1 MSQLTNSEEEYSEE
15 INIKELLQP
24 YLNKWKLFALST
36 ILALGLAIYYIKST
50 APTYQMRST
59 ILIKDTKKSALDFG
73 MMSEL
78 SSFGGRSS
86 STINNEMELLK
97 SKRIMREAV
106 ELLGIQTKVF
116 SKKGLIKS
124 ELYQSSAPFIVKVIS
139 EKEIGPDDKIKPVYV
154 KIKGDQLE
162 LTSDNFKTSINTT
175 YNKTIGLPYA
185 NLMILKN
192 PHFDEKKAKKLG
204 DLSFT
209 YSPIERTV
217 TDLQKKSDISLVDK
231 DATVVGIDIK
241 YTNIEKG
248 KAIINKLIDVYNED
262 AIKDKNSESKKT
274 KEFID
279 ERLAIISEEL
289 GQVEAQKEN
298 FKVANEITDIP
309 TETQLNLGNSA
320 ATRAKLI
327 DLETQLSIN
336 NDLISYMS
344 KQGANQVLPSTVG
357 LSNPTSSA
365 NIVTYNEL
373 VMQRNKLL
381 ENATPQNPTVV
392 ELTKQI
398 ANVRAAVMDNLI
410 KNRASLNEMR
420 SQMLSEQSVL
430 KAKISKVPSWE
441 KMFRN
446 IERQQSIKEN
456 LYLILLQKRE
466 ETAILLANTT
476 PKAKVLDYVFASD
489 KPVAPKKIIIL
500 GGALL
505 FGLLL
510 PFLYI
515 YLKGLLKDTISSR
528 HDLERLT
535 TTNIIGELPALNKGE
550 NEVVVK
556 NELSPKAE
564 AFRIL
569 ITNMNFM
576 LPKKDGGKVVF
587 VTSSVKGEG
596 KTFTSVNLALTLA
609 SPSTKVVII
618 GADIRNPQLQRYN
631 PERKG
636 VAGLTEY
643 LYDHSKRIQDIVHVS
658 SFNPNCDMIYS
669 GSIPPNPTELLTN
682 GRLQQLIEELKQDY
696 NYIIVDTAPLML
708 VTDTFLFA
716 DMADATLYVTRS
728 NYTQYSLIG
737 FANNAIK
744 QNKIK
749 NVAFVI
755 NDVKKENF
763 SYGNKYGYGYNETE
777 PKKWWQFYKS

>member
-50 APTYQMRST
+50 TPTYQMRST

-139 EKEIGPDDKIKPVYV
+139 EKEIGPDDKIRPVYV

-209 YSPIERTV
+209 YSPIESEV

-231 DATVVGIDIK
+231 DATVVGLDIK

-262 AIKDKNSESKKT
+262 AIKDKNLESKKT

-476 PKAKVLDYVFASD
+476 PKAKVLDYVFASE
-489 KPVAPKKIIIL
+489 KPVAPKKLLIL

-515 YLKGLLKDTISSR
+515 YLKELLKDTISSR

-535 TTNIIGELPALNKGE
+535 KTNIIGELPTLNKGE
-550 NEVVVK
+550 SEVVVK
-556 NELSPKAE
+556 NDLSPKAE

-576 LPKKDGGKVVF
+576 LPKKEVGKVVF

-609 SPSTKVVII
+609 TPSTKVVLI

-636 VAGLTEY
+636 VEGLTEY
-643 LYDHSKRIQDIVHVS
+643 LYDNSKRSQDIIHVS
-658 SFNPNCDMIYS
+658 SFNPDCDMIYS

-682 GRLQQLIEELKQDY
+682 GRLQQLIEELKQEY

-708 VTDTFLFA
+708 VTDTFLFS
-716 DMADATLYVTRS
+716 DMADATIYVTRS
-728 NYTQYSLIG
+728 NYTQYSFVG

-777 PKKWWQFYKS
+777 PKKWWQFYK